1 MAIVLPRYHSFR
13 QLEVAEELIMT
24 ELQPALHNCRNSM
37 PENQPKLFERT
48 NIFRGVILRLDDE
61 RCV

>member
-1 MAIVLPRYHSFR
+1 MAIVLPRYHRFR

-24 ELQPALHNCRNSM
+24 DLQPDLANCRTSM
-37 PENQPKLFERT
+37 PENQPKLFERK
-48 NIFRGVILRLDDE
+48 NIFQGGILKGDDE

>member
-24 ELQPALHNCRNSM
+24 KLQHVLPNCRTSM
-37 PENQPKLFERT
+37 PENQPNLFERK
-48 NIFRGVILRLDDE
+48 NIFWGGILRGDDE